1 MYVDSIVE
9 GVVRNEKKMP
19 TQLLLYIRVCNLPIF
34 YITFQIIFLACTT
47 VTSSIL
53 SVAGFL
59 LEDDCPAPP
68 PCTCTPRSI
77 ACDDGDI
84 NLSKV
89 PIFRNSTA
97 KMTAYWYLLLRN
109 NSLSAL
115 PNGIF
120 DNLHSVT
127 SDRGIDVSLQR
138 NNLSVDGIGISAFRG
153 IADSVISL
161 NLTDN
166 DLNSIPLA
174 IGSLKRLQI
183 LYLKD
188 NPIKS
193 IDSRVF
199 RSLRNTLGYLEISLP
214 YVTKWPDAMHYLTS
228 LKGLEV
234 ESFYHTITDD
244 AFSGFRSSLTDLK
257 FRDVNFTTLPSA
269 VCKLQNL
276 RSLSITNDM
285 NIDGK
290 NFIYCN
296 PSLATLK
303 KLILSDNHWM
313 ATFPHLFTSFPN
325 LTYVE
330 IFGSGI
336 SFIDDNF
343 IPNNTMVSTLKL
355 TESNLTTLPGA
366 VNKFAVLYSCDFNGN
381 KIRLIERHSIYN
393 LLNLGVVYLDNN
405 PIIFI
410 SRDAF
415 LNVPKLVY
423 LGLSGTLLTQIPLLV
438 ETLTSVTTI
447 ELGSSQVSC
456 NCELPHILTR
466 MYICWT
472 QIGGRSHIGGQF
484 PQRGPI

>member
-1 MYVDSIVE
+1 MWRVLCE
-9 GVVRNEKKMP
+9 TKKMP

-77 ACDDGDI
+77 DCDNGDI

-89 PIFRNSTA
+89 PIFRNSTT

-109 NSLSAL
+109 NSLSTL

-153 IADSVISL
+153 IADSVLSL

-166 DLNSIPLA
+166 NLTSIPLA
-174 IGSLKRLQI
+174 IGNLKRLQI

-228 LKGLEV
+228 LGGLEIK
-234 ESFYHTITDD
+234 SFYHTITDD
-244 AFSGFRSSLTDLK
+244 AFSGFRSSLTDLR
-257 FRDVNFTTLPSA
+257 FRDVSFTTLPSA
-269 VCKLQNL
+269 VCKLHNL

-285 NIDGK
+285 NLDGK

-296 PSLATLK
+296 PSLKTLK
-303 KLILSDNHWM
+303 KLIMSDNHWM
-313 ATFPHLFTSFPN
+313 TTFPQVFTSFPN
-325 LTYVE
+325 LTDIE
-330 IFGSGI
+330 ISGSGI

-355 TESNLTTLPGA
+355 TQSNLTTLPGA
-366 VNKFAVLYSCDFNGN
+366 VNKFTSLYSCDLKGN

-393 LLNLGVVYLDNN
+393 ILNLGVVYLDNN

-410 SRDAF
+410 SKDAF

-423 LGLSGTLLTQIPLLV
+423 LGLSETLLTQMPLLV
-438 ETLTSVTTI
+438 ETLPSLTI
-447 ELGSSQVSC
+447 INLEYLIVSC
-456 NCELPHILTR
+456 NCEMPRIEPRLSIYGSCGATNETISHYVKTYLPK
-466 MYICWT
+466 C
-472 QIGGRSHIGGQF
+472 
-484 PQRGPI
+484 P